1 MAICKT
7 ENVCSYLIRQA
18 RTQKVRA
25 FRGMNNI
32 NMMKAFMLLGDL
44 STKEADKLSDEHVKY
59 KERIAFATM
68 RASIPDWQPPS
79 DWDTL
84 SNKEKLDRLDKL
96 QSV

>member
-1 MAICKT
+1 M
-7 ENVCSYLIRQA
+7 A

-25 FRGMNNI
+25 FRGMSNI

-79 DWDTL
+79 NWNEL
-84 SNKEKLDRLDKL
+84 SLSLIHI
-96 QSV
+96 

>member
-1 MAICKT
+1 M
-7 ENVCSYLIRQA
+7 A
-18 RTQKVRA
+18 RTLKVRA
-25 FRGMNNI
+25 FRGMSNI

-79 DWDTL
+79 NWNSLT
-84 SNKEKLDRLDKL
+84 NKQKLERLDKL

>member
-1 MAICKT
+1 M
-7 ENVCSYLIRQA
+7 QA

-44 STKEADKLSDEHVKY
+44 STKQGEELSDMAVKY
-59 KERIAFATM
+59 QERIAFATM

-79 DWDTL
+79 DWSSLT
-84 SNKEKLDRLDKL
+84 NKEKLDRLDKL